1 MIVTHKLL
9 DCNAIIV
16 THKLLDCNEIIVTHK
31 LSDCNEMIVTHKL
44 SKSTPS
50 QIHLGVVLCSEVIY
64 MDRVQGPSA

>member
-1 MIVTHKLL
+1 MIVTHKLLDCNEIIVTHKLL

-16 THKLLDCNEIIVTHK
+16 THKLLDCNEIA
-31 LSDCNEMIVTHKL
+31 SS